1 MGETADGLPPP
12 SDLTAVEGRV
22 VGCLIEKERATPQNY
37 PLTLNSLRLA
47 CNQSTNRDPVVDYD
61 DHEVEAALTSLRER
75 GLTRIVYSTSNRAAK
90 FRHVLDENLRVNDAE
105 IAALCVLLLRGPQ
118 TLGEIKGRS
127 ERLHP
132 FADLGEVEATLDA
145 LAARQTGPLVRRLER
160 RPGQKDARY
169 LQLLTASSAGTT
181 HDTTEPAVASGYE
194 QAWSSPPTTPT
205 GFPDAHAGTVFTTT
219 PPAETTGATTG
230 ARLDAASGPAATER
244 AEATD
249 ELRREIDL
257 LRTELDALRA
267 EFEAFRSAFE

>member
-90 FRHVLDENLRVNDAE
+90 YRHVLDEQLRVNDAE
-105 IAALCVLLLRGPQ
+105 LAALCVLLLRGPQ

-127 ERLHP
+127 ERLHA
-132 FADLGEVEATLDA
+132 FGDLGEVEATLDA
-145 LAARQTGPLVRRLER
+145 LAGRETGALVRRLER

-169 LQLLTASSAGTT
+169 IQLLTASSAGTT
-181 HDTTEPAVASGYE
+181 HDDHAWAGDTPDAPVRPATPAPAPAASWDDE
-194 QAWSSPPTTPT
+194 APPAAPVTTP
-205 GFPDAHAGTVFTTT
+205 A
-219 PPAETTGATTG
+219 
-230 ARLDAASGPAATER
+230 DAAPAA
-244 AEATD
+244 ALVD
-249 ELRREIDL
+249 ELRREIERL
-257 LRTELDALRA
+257 GTELATLRN
-267 EFEAFRSAFE
+267 EFDAFRSAFE

>member
-61 DHEVEAALTSLRER
+61 DHEVEGALTSLRER
-75 GLTRIVYSTSNRAAK
+75 GLTRIVYSTSNRASK
-90 FRHVLDENLRVNDAE
+90 YRHVLDERLRVNDAE
-105 IAALCVLLLRGPQ
+105 LAAICVLLLRGPQ

-132 FADLGEVEATLDA
+132 FADLGEVEAALDA
-145 LAARQTGPLVRRLER
+145 LAGRETGPLVRRLER

-169 LQLLTASSAGTT
+169 IQLLTASSVGAHHDDRDGFVAPDERGAVDPVTTAPAG
-181 HDTTEPAVASGYE
+181 E
-194 QAWSSPPTTPT
+194 QAWAAPAPADVSSAP
-205 GFPDAHAGTVFTTT
+205 
-219 PPAETTGATTG
+219 
-230 ARLDAASGPAATER
+230 RSAADPAAV
-244 AEATD
+244 D
-249 ELRREIDL
+249 ELRQEVA
-257 LRTELDALRA
+257 ALRA
-267 EFEAFRSAFE
+267 ELEALRAELDAFRAAFE